1 MVFSPIN
8 HHNHNNHWA
17 VLGFCWVSSVMLFCV
32 ESELFDLKVCGE
44 TGNNSC
50 RSWQS
55 LCGLWFTAIWIV
67 FYFNLQMRNSWPLY
81 RVSSLENR
89 REKLPPSGELW
100 EADLLPESWLG
111 QGQEV
116 LINVFSRQV
125 VVLALDLLP
134 PPAPSPAPPTPS
146 GSSASPPTPPSA
158 ASPLLTRGRS
168 QSEITRAKMVIA
180 GTPHHHPPPAHSR
193 SIPARARKFT

>member
-67 FYFNLQMRNSWPLY
+67 FYFNIQIRKFLPALLSVFDGNQERKIASIKRIMRGRLTLIVDWALASQ
-81 RVSSLENR
+81 
-89 REKLPPSGELW
+89 
-100 EADLLPESWLG
+100 SWLMFVPAG
-111 QGQEV
+111 CGSA
-116 LINVFSRQV
+116 NTNTARQ
-125 VVLALDLLP
+125 L
-134 PPAPSPAPPTPS
+134 
-146 GSSASPPTPPSA
+146 G
-158 ASPLLTRGRS
+158 LT
-168 QSEITRAKMVIA
+168 T
-180 GTPHHHPPPAHSR
+180 HPPVGCVTAPNSG
-193 SIPARARKFT
+193 